1 MACVGQVRCRGGL
14 EGICGVLGVLLRY
27 ELWYG
32 ACAGSVHPA
41 LLNWI
46 RCHASFWMAPS
57 SSCLCSGRGC
67 SPDAI
72 AVSIVSDAV
81 LAPRVAIILNDR
93 ALAAVLKTSHPQL
106 LLAMSLRDQVR
117 RCPGGACV
125 GHAWGVRGACVGP
138 AWGLRARWCRG
149 VLPWLR

>member
-1 MACVGQVRCRGGL
+1 M
-14 EGICGVLGVLLRY
+14 
-27 ELWYG
+27 
-32 ACAGSVHPA
+32 H
-41 LLNWI
+41 
-46 RCHASFWMAPS
+46 
-57 SSCLCSGRGC
+57 

-125 GHAWGVRGACVGP
+125 GLAWGVRGACVGR
-138 AWGLRARWCRG
+138 AWGVREACDWRAWGVRG
-149 VLPWLR
+149 ACVGRA